1 MINTTRKRMTKLETV
16 IIIIVCVLFS
26 AMGIMSALYRAP
38 GEYIEITVEG
48 KHYRTIDLRQ
58 VLNEYD
64 LHIQTDYPVTLHVT
78 REGVSFIHSQ
88 CPDKLCEGFGCVPKD
103 SSSAVCLPAKVVV
116 RSSEQSIVTGKGE
129 NLYCIAKAEKLR

>member
-78 REGVSFIHSQ
+78 REGASFIHSQ
-88 CPDKLCEGFGCVPKD
+88 
-103 SSSAVCLPAKVVV
+103 
-116 RSSEQSIVTGKGE
+116 
-129 NLYCIAKAEKLR
+129 